1 MFLKILQ
8 NLQENTCA
16 KVNKV
21 ADLRSAALL
30 KKRLWQGRFPV
41 NFAKF
46 LRTPFL
52 PNTSGQQAMI
62 DFDLP
67 VGFRVGFI

>member
-21 ADLRSAALL
+21 ADLRPAALL

>member
-1 MFLKILQ
+1 MFLKFPQ
-8 NLQENTCA
+8 NLQEKTCV
-16 KVNKV
+16 KVNKFV
-21 ADLRSAALL
+21 DLRPAALL

-52 PNTSGQQAMI
+52 PNTSGQQPMI
-62 DFDLP
+62 DYDLP
-67 VGFRVGFI
+67 VSFTVGFI